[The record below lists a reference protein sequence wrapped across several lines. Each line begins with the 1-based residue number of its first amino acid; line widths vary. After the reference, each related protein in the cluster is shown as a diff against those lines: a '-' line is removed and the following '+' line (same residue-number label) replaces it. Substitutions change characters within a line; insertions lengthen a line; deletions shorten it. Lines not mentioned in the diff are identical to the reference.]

1 MRNATGRAPW
11 VPLPLLLCGLV
22 FNGASLAA
30 ESGKNNYNLFNP
42 TPSNELRDFNTDRPD
57 VTEGP
62 FTVDPG
68 HLQTESDFVNFTQSR
83 PDPDGTVTKTT
94 RYGSTNF
101 RLGVTSD
108 VELDFIL
115 QPYTTIRTRMVD
127 PISKTW
133 MAGIDTFQ
141 LRAKYNIYGN
151 DTYKNPGATALGIIP
166 FVNIPTAHNGVSQD
180 HVDGGLIVPFAL
192 KMTDKID
199 LSLMTEFDYIKN
211 EMTSGYHVEYVNTG
225 SVAYQL
231 TDKLSAYVE
240 VATRFGNESPFGG
253 IVQAGGGF
261 LYKLTDNLQV
271 DVAMNVGLTR
281 ASDRINV
288 LTGISRRY

>member
-1 MRNATGRAPW
+1 MRNATGRSKWAPFLL
-11 VPLPLLLCGLV
+11 VPFGLV
-22 FNGASLAA
+22 FNGAALAA
-30 ESGKNNYNLFNP
+30 ESGQNNYSLFNP
-42 TPSNELRDFNTDRPD
+42 TPSNQLRDFNTDRPD

-68 HLQTESDFVNFTQSR
+68 HIQTESDFVNFTKSK

-94 RYGSTNF
+94 QYGATNI
-101 RLGVTSD
+101 RLGVTRD
-108 VELDFIL
+108 LELDFIL

-141 LRAKYNIYGN
+141 LRAKYNIFGN

-166 FVNIPTAHNGVSQD
+166 FVNIPTAHNGISQD

-211 EMTSGYHVEYVNTG
+211 EMTSGYHVEYVNSG
-225 SVAYQL
+225 SVSFQL
-231 TDKLSAYVE
+231 TDKLSTYVE

-271 DVAMNVGLTR
+271 DIAMNFGLTR

>member
-1 MRNATGRAPW
+1 MRNATGRSKWAPFLL
-11 VPLPLLLCGLV
+11 VPFGLV
-22 FNGASLAA
+22 FNGAALTA
-30 ESGKNNYNLFNP
+30 ESGQNNYSLFNP
-42 TPSNELRDFNTDRPD
+42 TPSNQLRDFNTDRPD

-68 HLQTESDFVNFTQSR
+68 HVQTESDFVNFTKSK
-83 PDPDGTVTKTT
+83 PDAEGTATKTT
-94 RYGSTNF
+94 QYGATNI
-101 RLGVTSD
+101 RLGVTRD
-108 VELDFIL
+108 LELDFIL

-166 FVNIPTAHNGVSQD
+166 FVNIPTAHNGISQD

-211 EMTSGYHVEYVNTG
+211 EMTSGYHVEYINSG
-225 SVAYQL
+225 SVSFQL
-231 TDKLSAYVE
+231 TDKLSTYVE

-271 DVAMNVGLTR
+271 DIAMNVGLTR

>member
-1 MRNATGRAPW
+1 MRNATGRSKWALFLL
-11 VPLPLLLCGLV
+11 VPCGLV

-30 ESGKNNYNLFNP
+30 ESGQNNYSLFNP
-42 TPSNELRDFNTDRPD
+42 TPSNQLRDFNTDRPD

-68 HLQTESDFVNFTQSR
+68 HIQTESDFVNFTKSK
-83 PDPDGTVTKTT
+83 PDADGTVTKTT
-94 RYGSTNF
+94 QYGATNI
-101 RLGVTSD
+101 RLGVTSN

-166 FVNIPTAHNGVSQD
+166 FVNIPTAHNGISQD

-211 EMTSGYHVEYVNTG
+211 EMTSGYHVEYVNSG
-225 SVAYQL
+225 SVSFQL
-231 TDKLSAYVE
+231 TDKLSTYVE

-271 DVAMNVGLTR
+271 DIAMNVGLTR